1 MTYSPLQSDM
11 AYKFSQKIYIT
22 SFFFFF
28 LFFFVD
34 TFHFYCA
41 VVGET
46 IPMGLPALALFVL
59 IGFNA
64 LYGLIAAV
72 LTALEVGGLTYLCD
86 A

>member
-11 AYKFSQKIYIT
+11 AYKFSQNIYIT
-22 SFFFFF
+22 SFFFFV
-28 LFFFVD
+28 FFFD

>member
-1 MTYSPLQSDM
+1 MC
-11 AYKFSQKIYIT
+11 
-22 SFFFFF
+22 FFIS
-28 LFFFVD
+28 LP
-34 TFHFYCA
+34 

-72 LTALEVGGLTYLCD
+72 LTALQVCEQV
-86 A
+86 